1 MSHLAYGP
9 GSLLRAVRRERPWD
23 PACEGLD
30 VARGQSRSQMRL
42 AIARGISLCAS
53 GGCAARARSRA
64 AQLEASAKC
73 SPWDCAIQMPGGEP
87 LSLTRGRACPGMVY
101 HGTHIKGAA
110 AAETGLGT
118 GLKRRDRDCRGAG
131 KAWAGEA
138 WADWCACVCLCV
150 RQCVARTR
158 VIWCASSSATRAV
171 CACAVSTGM

>member
-1 MSHLAYGP
+1 M
-9 GSLLRAVRRERPWD
+9 
-23 PACEGLD
+23 
-30 VARGQSRSQMRL
+30 SQMRL

-131 KAWAGEA
+131 KAWAGKA